1 MGNSSRPRALPTGIT
16 HIDGFFFIVTD
27 NFDLFGDPVAANH
40 GGRGRPQHV
49 PTLENRNRVNMLLA
63 CGWSNERIAG
73 ALRVTLPTL
82 RKHYFSELKSRAVA
96 RDRLDAAVM
105 MRAWDGV
112 QKGNVSAIRLFGHL
126 LERND
131 LMNFGQAIKPRDA
144 ARADAPAPEA
154 KAPKLGKKEAAVVAA
169 HSPDAGTPLG
179 ELMMQRQQSVN

>member
-1 MGNSSRPRALPTGIT
+1 M
-16 HIDGFFFIVTD
+16 TD
-27 NFDLFGDPVAANH
+27 NFDLFGDPIAANH

-49 PTLENRNRVNMLLA
+49 PTVENRNRVNMLLA
-63 CGWSNERIAG
+63 CGWSNERIA
-73 ALRVTLPTL
+73 ATLRVTLPTL

-96 RDRLDAAVM
+96 RDRLDASVM

-131 LMNFGQAIKPRDA
+131 LMNFGQTTKPRDVE
-144 ARADAPAPEA
+144 RAPAGETAA
-154 KAPKLGKKEAAVVAA
+154 KAEKVGKKEAAVIAA

-179 ELMMQRQQSVN
+179 ELMMRRQQSH